1 MRKAEHEVLMKDLR
15 IYIEYCIRKG
25 VMPII
30 TVNDWKRIVKLLKKE
45 ERK

>member
-1 MRKAEHEVLMKDLR
+1 MRKAEHEVFMKDLI

-25 VMPII
+25 VIPMI
-30 TVNDWKRIVKLLKKE
+30 TVNDWKRIVNILKKE